1 MDVERTLQR
10 LQAVDVQQLPL
21 AALKTDD
28 VFQPRVGRLVPFRE
42 QSGVESRSEEHTG
55 NMRLTLEAAL
65 HIQLWPV
72 LVADIAGTLFLV
84 DGHHR
89 LKAYRLAQRET
100 IPARVLPMERL
111 LAALVSKLVNCTER
125 ALPMHKAQQ
134 LEAAW
139 QYMAAVTRQGTQ
151 GLPEGES
158 LRTVVA
164 RFSIS
169 YGSAHRMLRKI
180 PEVNPREWSAEAL
193 DAGTGFPRWRYVRE
207 AGAGWHDMKERM
219 DVDQITQH
227 LAAKLARKM
236 GAMMEKAG
244 PAAAKLAVQMLGIEA
259 QLEAVNEDTRDFE
272 AETAEASD
280 F

>member
-1 MDVERTLQR
+1 MDVERVLQR
-10 LQAVDVQQLPL
+10 LQAAEVQQLPL
-21 AALKTDD
+21 SALKTDD

-42 QSGVESRSEEHTG
+42 QKGVESRSEEHTG
-55 NMRLTLEAAL
+55 NMRLTLEAAQ
-65 HIQLWPV
+65 HIQLCPV
-72 LVADIAGTLFLV
+72 LVAEIAGTLFVV

-89 LKAYRLAQRET
+89 LKAYRMAQRET

-111 LAALVSKLVNCTER
+111 LAALVSKLVNCTGR

-158 LRTVVA
+158 LRTIVG

-169 YGSAHRMLRKI
+169 YGSAQRMLRRI

-207 AGAGWHDMKERM
+207 AGAGWHDMKVKM
-219 DVDQITQH
+219 DADQITQH
-227 LAAKLARKM
+227 QAEKLARKI
-236 GAMMEKAG
+236 GALMEKAG
-244 PAAAKLAVQMLGIEA
+244 PAATKLAVRMLGIEA
-259 QLEAVNEDTRDFE
+259 QLEAVNEDTLGFKE
-272 AETAEASD
+272 ETADASD